1 MKLENKI
8 NSNFSYL
15 GNLQKISLQ
24 YLEKLPI
31 SEALRFRKEILT
43 QFPYSEK
50 YLSNKTYEI
59 ILENYKPKI
68 KLLH

>member
-1 MKLENKI
+1 MKLDNKI
-8 NSNFSYL
+8 NCKFSYL

-24 YLEKLPI
+24 YLEKIPLD
-31 SEALRFRKEILT
+31 EALIFRDEILT
-43 QFPYSEK
+43 QFPYSKE